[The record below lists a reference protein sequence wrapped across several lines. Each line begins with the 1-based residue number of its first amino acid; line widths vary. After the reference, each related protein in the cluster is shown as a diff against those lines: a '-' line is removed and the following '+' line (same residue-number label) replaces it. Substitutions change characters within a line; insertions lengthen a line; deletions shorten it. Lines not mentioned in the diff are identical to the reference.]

1 MSTVFATRAR
11 LLLVL
16 TIPAVTFGVASARSG
31 QTPAAVQPQ
40 PAGDTT
46 VRVERVLKGL
56 RPRIEVEGAPVRWT
70 LAERMAVYKVPA
82 ASIAIIDGGRVV
94 WAEGIGVKEAGGRDT
109 VTATTLFQAG
119 SISKPVAVSAM
130 LRLVD
135 QGKLSLDTNV
145 NRYLTSWQL
154 PENELTR
161 QEPVTLRRLATHTAG
176 TTVSGFPGYA
186 VGAPRPTVPEL
197 LDGKAPANT
206 APVRV
211 DTLPGQAFR
220 YSGGGTTII
229 QQLLTDVTGMPFPAL
244 LQLQVLGPL
253 GMRHSSFEQPLSAA
267 RVADAAH
274 GHEKG
279 AVVPGGWHVYP
290 ELAAAGLWTT
300 PTDLAEWTVAM
311 ADALAGRST
320 TFLSQAI
327 AGQVVGSMVP
337 GRTVQERVGLGLF
350 LNGSGDSLSFG
361 HGGQDEGFV
370 SDLKMYLKTGQGAVI
385 MVNSGTGVGL
395 IREIE
400 LAIEAEFGWPEI
412 GTTRITAVAVD
423 PAVLDRLAG
432 TYVLYN
438 LAGRHF
444 PRVVREG
451 TRLFYEF
458 GAARNEM
465 YPQSPTTFIGADGTR
480 FAFARDEGGRYV
492 LIVGS
497 GPNAVAAVR
506 Q

>member
-1 MSTVFATRAR
+1 MSDRSASRVGLWLA
-11 LLLVL
+11 L
-16 TIPAVTFGVASARSG
+16 TIPAVFGVASARAG
-31 QTPAAVQPQ
+31 QTPGAVQPQ
-40 PAGDTT
+40 PAGDTA

-82 ASIAIIDGGRVV
+82 VSIAIIDGGRVV
-94 WAEGIGVKEAGGRDT
+94 WAQGFGVTEVGGRDP
-109 VTATTLFQAG
+109 VTGTTLFQAG
-119 SISKPVAVSAM
+119 SISKPIAVSAM

-135 QGKLSLDTNV
+135 RGTLSLDANV
-145 NRYLTSWQL
+145 NRYLTSWKL
-154 PENELTR
+154 PENELTS

-220 YSGGGTTII
+220 YSGGGITIM
-229 QQLLTDVTGMPFPAL
+229 QQVLIDVSGMPFPAL
-244 LQLQVLGPL
+244 LQQQVLGPI
-253 GMRHSSFEQPLSAA
+253 GMVHSSFEQPLSAA
-267 RVADAAH
+267 RAADAAR

-279 AVVPGGWHVYP
+279 VVVPGGWHVYP

-300 PTDLAEWTVAM
+300 PTDVAAWTVAM

-320 TFLSQAI
+320 AFLSRPTA
-327 AGQVVGSMVP
+327 AQVVASTVP
-337 GRTVQERVGLGLF
+337 GRTAQERVGPGLF
-350 LNGSGDSLSFG
+350 FNGRGDSLSFG

-370 SDLKMYLKTGQGAVI
+370 SDLKMYLEIGKGAVI
-385 MVNSGTGVGL
+385 MVNSGAGVGL

-400 LAIEAEFGWPEI
+400 LAIEAEFGWPET
-412 GTTRITAVAVD
+412 GTTRITTVAVD
-423 PAVLDRLAG
+423 PLVLERLTG

-444 PRVVREG
+444 PRVLREG

-465 YPQSPTTFIGADGTR
+465 YPQSPATFIGADGTR
-480 FAFARDEGGRYV
+480 FAFARDESGRDV
-492 LIVGS
+492 LILGT
-497 GPNAVAAVR
+497 GANAVAAVK